1 MSELVP
7 DLYFENFDAEEYEYI
22 SIIASTVEEHTHGY
36 HMPIEESKKL
46 LEKENFKILIFNR
59 DAKLVAEK
67 NSLMS
72 YA

>member
-1 MSELVP
+1 MS
-7 DLYFENFDAEEYEYI
+7 
-22 SIIASTVEEHTHGY
+22 
-36 HMPIEESKKL
+36 IEESKKL